1 MTPNLSCL
9 SSPAASVLAQ
19 IPESFKLS
27 ASYSLCFCFFLLF
40 LIFPVFFSF
49 LSSFMR
55 FESFEHACEVHIK
68 LLLVYDDKK
77 SRLLKQ
83 TLWIQLN
90 ALSCARVASWWCICS
105 FLDWRIISTLK
116 KKNLFCY
123 WSFFIDRQPRLIFAH
138 LCSFSISSSVP
149 SFLIRAHAPMLKLTA
164 SYVLGTSYR

>member
-83 TLWIQLN
+83 TLWIKLN
-90 ALSCARVASWWCICS
+90 ALSCARVAS
-105 FLDWRIISTLK
+105 
-116 KKNLFCY
+116 
-123 WSFFIDRQPRLIFAH
+123 
-138 LCSFSISSSVP
+138 
-149 SFLIRAHAPMLKLTA
+149 
-164 SYVLGTSYR
+164 